1 MKSLGLTLRQRKIL
15 HTVLNRKDYITSA
28 ELAAALKVSSRTVRN
43 DIGRLNHILGP
54 YHAVITATQSKGVLL
69 RTEEP
74 EQLRE
79 LMNMDTAFFT
89 REDRVRYLAFRLC
102 LNDSPLNLY
111 DLEDEL
117 FISHTALMT
126 DIRSLREK
134 YSNSVP
140 HILLHTT
147 RDEIWFEADELKLRY
162 VLLNLFHEDWD
173 YGTTENA
180 YYGFDFLDGALLS
193 LLTKNVSKILF
204 RFGIVM
210 DDPTLVSLEL
220 TLAIMHYRVLKGHP
234 FPDYLPLPDGSSPE
248 SAATQALFE
257 LVEAHTRYI
266 YPMPERAR
274 IREMI
279 ATGRFVPAE
288 GLNDPAALTIKQTAI
303 CYLAEIEIVNR

>member
-134 YSNSVP
+134 YSKETLNKSPRTFGGKFCARLRSKNLEIHKVFLRFLRLGGHRICSP
-140 HILLHTT
+140 NAHVDLISASLILSRTFYCIQPGT
-147 RDEIWFEADELKLRY
+147 KYGLRR
-162 VLLNLFHEDWD
+162 
-173 YGTTENA
+173 T
-180 YYGFDFLDGALLS
+180 S
-193 LLTKNVSKILF
+193 
-204 RFGIVM
+204 
-210 DDPTLVSLEL
+210 
-220 TLAIMHYRVLKGHP
+220 
-234 FPDYLPLPDGSSPE
+234 
-248 SAATQALFE
+248 
-257 LVEAHTRYI
+257 
-266 YPMPERAR
+266 
-274 IREMI
+274 
-279 ATGRFVPAE
+279 
-288 GLNDPAALTIKQTAI
+288 
-303 CYLAEIEIVNR
+303 